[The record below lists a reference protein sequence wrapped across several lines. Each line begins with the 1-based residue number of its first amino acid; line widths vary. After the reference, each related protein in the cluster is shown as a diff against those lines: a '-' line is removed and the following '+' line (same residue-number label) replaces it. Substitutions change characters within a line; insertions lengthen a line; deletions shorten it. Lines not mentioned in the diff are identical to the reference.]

1 MLDQMKVRKCKKMD
15 KSVLDQMIFDQVIF
29 DHFERASK
37 DEPNCSEVMVAPDM
51 TPEDVA
57 RLVLEK
63 VNGK

>member
-1 MLDQMKVRKCKKMD
+1 MD
-15 KSVLDQMIFDQVIF
+15 KSDVHQVVF

>member
-1 MLDQMKVRKCKKMD
+1 
-15 KSVLDQMIFDQVIF
+15 MIFDQVIF

-51 TPEDVA
+51 TPENVA

>member
-15 KSVLDQMIFDQVIF
+15 KSDVHQVIF

-37 DEPNCSEVMVAPDM
+37 DEPNCSEVIVAPDM
-51 TPEDVA
+51 TPENVA